1 MDYRH
6 KRDVHTSQTERSS
19 STQIRQV
26 QNVAFADA
34 TAKANVRPW
43 TKAMFKLYLC
53 LLIATL
59 NSCINGYDG
68 SLMGAINSYPQYRS
82 YFNFNET
89 EGTPTTGIVYAIYTI
104 GNLVG
109 SFVAGPATDFR
120 GRKWGMCIGTSI
132 IIIGAC
138 IQATCH
144 NLGGFMGGRFV
155 LGFGVAITSTAGPA
169 YVSEMAHPS
178 YRGICTGIFNT
189 FWYVGGIPGTFV
201 PYGTSKIDGSQSWRF
216 PIWLQMIFAGI
227 VFVSSPFLPETPRWL
242 IANDRHEEALDT
254 MARFHGEGNRD
265 SPIVKLEYKEMVED
279 ISVTGSDK
287 RWWDYRELFN
297 SREARYR
304 TMLVVCMAFFGQWS
318 GNGPVSYYYP
328 TILQGAG
335 IANNRTRLLYNGM
348 QNVVS
353 FAGAVFG
360 AVYTDSWG
368 RRPQLLVS
376 TGLLVGILTIVCA
389 LVATNLKRGPDGKP
403 IYDANHTPE
412 IERIG
417 QARAVIAFFFIF
429 GFVYST
435 GYTPL
440 QQLYPVECLRYE
452 SRAKGMA
459 FYNFWV
465 NIANFYNTFVTG
477 IAFSGAGW
485 KYYFLFIFWDIFEFI
500 VIYFFFVETR
510 RRTLEEISDIFN
522 AKQPVKHSLN
532 KTRIIVHGNGRGV
545 TAMLDKEEMV
555 MERDFGN
562 NMDGAGV
569 RVMARRERDS
579 AGSEGRL
586 VSHES
591 VRDSLRDRVMDPGR
605 GSGESEGISGRYE
618 MSSWMDNGAKY
629 TTT

>member
-1 MDYRH
+1 MDHRQ
-6 KRDVHTSQTERSS
+6 KRSGVHTSHSS
-19 STQIRQV
+19 STTADIRQV

-34 TAKANVRPW
+34 TAKANVKPW

-53 LLIATL
+53 LFIATL

-68 SLMGAINSYPQYRS
+68 SLMGAINSYHQYRS
-82 YFNFNET
+82 YFGFNID

-109 SFVAGPATDFR
+109 SFVAGPATDFK
-120 GRKWGMCIGTSI
+120 GRKWGMFIGTSI
-132 IIIGAC
+132 IIFGAC
-138 IQATCH
+138 IQATCT

-169 YVSEMAHPS
+169 
-178 YRGICTGIFNT
+178 
-189 FWYVGGIPGTFV
+189 
-201 PYGTSKIDGSQSWRF
+201 
-216 PIWLQMIFAGI
+216 
-227 VFVSSPFLPETPRWL
+227 WL

-254 MARFHGEGNRD
+254 MAKFHGEGNRD

-304 TMLVVCMAFFGQWS
+304 TMLVVAMAFFGQWS

-328 TILQGAG
+328 TMLQGAG
-335 IANNRTRLLYNGM
+335 ITSNHTRLLFNGM

-353 FAGAVFG
+353 FSGAIFG

-376 TGLLVGILTIVCA
+376 TGLLVGVFAIVCA
-389 LVATNLKRGPDGKP
+389 LVATNLKTGEDGKP
-403 IYDANHTPE
+403 IYLDDGRTPD
-412 IERIG
+412 IKRPG
-417 QARAVIAFFFIF
+417 QARAVIAFVFIC
-429 GFVYST
+429 GFIYST

-465 NIANFYNTFVTG
+465 NVANFYNTFVTG

-485 KYYFLFIFWDIFEFI
+485 KYYFLFIFWDMFEFTI
-500 VIYFFFVETR
+500 IYFFFVETR
-510 RRTLEEISDIFN
+510 RRTLEEISEIFN
-522 AKQPVKHSLN
+522 AKKPVQHSLN
-532 KTRIIVHGNGRGV
+532 KTRIIMHGNGRGV
-545 TAMLDKEEMV
+545 TEMLDKEDV
-555 MERDFGN
+555 VVVERDSGFGKRESF
-562 NMDGAGV
+562 GEESG
-569 RVMARRERDS
+569 RRERDS
-579 AGSEGRL
+579 AGSEGGL
-586 VSHES
+586 VA
-591 VRDSLRDRVMDPGR
+591 RDSLRERVM
-605 GSGESEGISGRYE
+605 GEAMGGGWGDVQGYCMRN
-618 MSSWMDNGAKY
+618 DR
-629 TTT
+629 